1 MRKSKGFTLIE
12 LLVVISII
20 ALLMAIL
27 MPAMQRVRKQAMTIA
42 CRSNLRQ
49 LSLVVLAY
57 TNDNDGRFWRGWEG
71 LANTELRWFRVL
83 EAAYENPKLRLCPMA
98 SKPLWDSANP
108 QGTARNPFGAWGGTT
123 MWGGDQT
130 GGRRGSFGVNA
141 WILNPKPDLTMIGG
155 QFPAADKWRTPNV
168 HGADNI
174 PAFADAWWVD
184 GHPWDKNVPPAYDGE
199 MNGSRNEEMNR
210 FCLNRHN
217 KGSNMLFLDW
227 SVRKVDTKELWILKW
242 HRSYNTAGPWTRAG
256 GVVPENWP
264 QWMRSFKDY

>member
-1 MRKSKGFTLIE
+1 MRRSRGFTLIE

-27 MPAMQRVRKQAMTIA
+27 MPAMQRVRKQTMTIS

-57 TNDNDGRFWRGWEG
+57 TNDNNGRFWRGWEG
-71 LANTELRWFRVL
+71 LANVELRWFKIL

-130 GGRRGSFGVNA
+130 EGRRGSFGENA
-141 WILNPKPDLTMIGG
+141 WITNPTSGLTMVGG
-155 QFPAADKWRTPNV
+155 QFPAADKWRTPQRSR
-168 HGADNI
+168 G
-174 PAFADAWWVD
+174 
-184 GHPWDKNVPPAYDGE
+184 GQHPGIC
-199 MNGSRNEEMNR
+199 G
-210 FCLNRHN
+210 CLVGRRPSM
-217 KGSNMLFLDW
+217 GQERASG
-227 SVRKVDTKELWILKW
+227 VRWRDERLQK
-242 HRSYNTAGPWTRAG
+242 
-256 GVVPENWP
+256 
-264 QWMRSFKDY
+264 